1 MPDNKNILI
10 LLNDN
15 PSEMQAT
22 ITRNKKVTFI
32 PADSD
37 QKLTITFTDRV
48 PFSDWETSQ
57 QTGDRGKNLKGKVG
71 GDASGRYP
79 YIADCD
85 PGGPSAPGPH
95 ANPELIVDGG
105 NFPPP
110 PPPGPKKTHAS

>member
-1 MPDNKNILI
+1 MPDKNILV
-10 LLNDN
+10 LLNDGV
-15 PSEMQAT
+15 SEIQAK

-37 QKLTITFTDRV
+37 QQITIEFTERV
-48 PFSDWETSQ
+48 PFSDWETSR
-57 QTGDRGKNLKGKVG
+57 QTGDRGKSLKGKVANL
-71 GDASGRYP
+71 ASGSYP

-85 PGGPSAPGPH
+85 PGESAPGPH

-110 PPPGPKKTHAS
+110 GGMKKD